1 MKKSFFTLMLLLA
14 LVTTGA
20 PKAHAIF
27 GVGDVVFDPTA
38 FGRAL
43 VSYAQQGAQ
52 LVKETVTAGAGTI
65 TAAQTTLTAVNQT
78 VLIPMQNGL
87 TLIAILRSG
96 DMIRNLISGALGTDP
111 LLVKDP
117 EAYIKGKGKEVVRA
131 SLGDLAKQDG
141 IYSDSALKA
150 VIAKAKYDNLSL
162 SSKIA
167 SINQSGLPA
176 MEQKERC
183 TSSAL
188 SAQAIRDVSKSDGT
202 YSQADYK
209 SRYQDIYKAICG
221 DLRDKNTQNALLA
234 VSKASPS
241 LNSFLAITQG
251 DNQWNKTQQI
261 KQEIAQAAAQKI
273 EAAKTDLL
281 NGGGIRSETKCVK
294 KATDDGMGGVLYDNT
309 TGTSVPCIKEEI
321 TKAASVLSASYKE
334 AIAAPLKTLQAG
346 FGSGAGSLIG
356 TAFNTMN
363 LLQGISSGLG
373 DISGSNS
380 SSGSG
385 NSSGNTS
392 GSNGSGSNSSSG
404 STGASGNTSPNN
416 TTITKQASY
425 TKDLVG
431 NPQAQSTLT
440 STPIE
445 QLQAHKKSLAELASV
460 DARYLTAIS
469 AQRSSL
475 LSLKACYDSILTTY
489 PEDTTLQSDG
499 RFSAAKLYYEPQL
512 AANALEPAK
521 IINEKNLVTK
531 GTAIIDQTIATL
543 QASVSTEEIL
553 NTFLA
558 YQKQINTEGIPGLVS
573 GLSREGDYTT
583 YVNETQ
589 QARGDGG
596 QISQLTKTCEQVRAD
611 ADRRNNSGN
620 GSGSTGG
627 I

>member
-1 MKKSFFTLMLLLA
+1 MKKYFFTLILLLV
-14 LVTTGA
+14 LVTTGT

-38 FGRAL
+38 FGRSL
-43 VSYAQQGAQ
+43 VDYAVQGAQ
-52 LVKETVTAGAGTI
+52 LVKEGVTAGAGTI
-65 TAAQTTLTAVNQT
+65 TAAQTTLATVNDNI
-78 VLIPMQNGL
+78 LIPMKDGL
-87 TLIAILRSG
+87 TLIAILKSG

-111 LLVKDP
+111 LLIKDP
-117 EAYIKGKGKEVVRA
+117 ETYIKKKGNEVVRA
-131 SLGDLAKQDG
+131 SIGDLAKQDG

-162 SSKIA
+162 SSKIN
-167 SINQSGLPA
+167 SINQSSLPA

-188 SAQAIRDVSKSDGT
+188 TAQAIRDVSKSDGT
-202 YSQADYK
+202 YSQAEYT

-273 EAAKTDLL
+273 EAVKTDLL
-281 NGGGIRSETKCVK
+281 NGGGIRSETKCIK
-294 KATDDGMGGVLYDNT
+294 KATDDGMGGVLYDDKI
-309 TGTSVPCIKEEI
+309 GISAPCIQEEI
-321 TKAASVLSASYKE
+321 IKSASILSASYKE
-334 AIAAPLKTLQAG
+334 AIAAPLRTLQAG
-346 FGSGAGSLIG
+346 FGKGAGGLVS

-373 DISGSNS
+373 DIGVGNS
-380 SSGSG
+380 SSGSA
-385 NSSGNTS
+385 
-392 GSNGSGSNSSSG
+392 SNSSSG
-404 STGASGNTSPNN
+404 STGASTGNTSLNN
-416 TTITKQASY
+416 TTITNHASY
-425 TKDLVG
+425 EKDLIG

-445 QLQAHKKSLAELASV
+445 QLQAHKKSLAELASI
-460 DARYLTAIS
+460 DARYLSAIS
-469 AQRSSL
+469 AQKSSL

-499 RFSAAKLYYEPQL
+499 RFAAAKLYYEPQL
-512 AANALEPAK
+512 AANALEPSK
-521 IINEKNLVTK
+521 IINEKNLITR
-531 GTAIIDQTIATL
+531 GNTIIDQTIATL
-543 QASVSTEEIL
+543 QTSVSTEEIL

-558 YQKQINTEGIPGLVS
+558 YQKQIHIEGIPELVS
-573 GLSREGDYTT
+573 SLSREGDYTS

-589 QARGDGG
+589 QASGDGG
-596 QISQLTKTCEQVRAD
+596 QISQLTKVCNQVRQD
-611 ADRRNNSGN
+611 AERRNNNGG

>member
-1 MKKSFFTLMLLLA
+1 MKKSFFTLMLLLT
-14 LVTTGA
+14 LVTTGTSR
-20 PKAHAIF
+20 AHAII

-52 LVKETVTAGAGTI
+52 LVKEGITAGAGTV
-65 TAAQTTLTAVNQT
+65 TAAQTTLATVNDNI
-78 VLIPMQNGL
+78 LIPMRDGL
-87 TLIAILRSG
+87 TLIAILKSG

-131 SLGDLAKQDG
+131 SIGDLAKQDG
-141 IYSDSALKA
+141 IYSDSVLRSI
-150 VIAKAKYDNLSL
+150 IADTKYNDLSL
-162 SSKIA
+162 SKKIA

-202 YSQADYK
+202 YSQSDYK

-221 DLRDKNTQNALLA
+221 DLRDKNTQKALLA

-261 KQEIAQAAAQKI
+261 KQEIAQEAAQKI
-273 EAAKTDLL
+273 EIAKTDLL

-294 KATDDGMGGVLYDNT
+294 KATDDGMGGVLYNDK
-309 TGTSVPCIKEEI
+309 TGVSAPCIKEEI

-346 FGSGAGSLIG
+346 FGKGAGGLVG

-373 DISGSNS
+373 DISGSS
-380 SSGSG
+380 
-385 NSSGNTS
+385 
-392 GSNGSGSNSSSG
+392 GSGSNSSSG
-404 STGASGNTSPNN
+404 SNGASGNTSPNN
-416 TTITKQASY
+416 TTVTKQVSY

-431 NPQAQSTLT
+431 NSQAQSTLI

-445 QLQAHKKSLAELASV
+445 QLQAHKKSLAELASI

-469 AQRSSL
+469 AQKSSL

-512 AANALEPAK
+512 AANTLEPAK
-521 IINEKNLVTK
+521 IINEKNLVTR
-531 GTAIIDQTIATL
+531 GTTIIDQTIATL

-596 QISQLTKTCEQVRAD
+596 QISQLTKTCEQVRQD
-611 ADRRNNSGN
+611 ADRRNNNGS